1 MTKQLTPGTDYGIF
15 RCGERNMNSKLT
27 VKKVQLIRMLLMK
40 GNLQKSIGE
49 IFGVRQDT
57 ISKIKRRITWRWV

>member
-27 VKKVQLIRMLLMK
+27 VEKVRLIRMMLIR
-40 GNLQKSIGE
+40 GNIQKSIGE
-49 IFGVRQDT
+49 IFSVSQNT
-57 ISKIKRRITWRWV
+57 ISRIKRRITWRWV